1 MPGGGVVL
9 ALSLLT
15 PTEAATE
22 GLVSAPLPAL
32 KGHSLSLVAR
42 SSTLVSHGWCPV
54 TASAVATGKSLP
66 PSRARSPYLKS
77 REDKH
82 EHVKCHSNEGQGLSA
97 RCQLTVLCF
106 IPGEI
111 I

>member
-1 MPGGGVVL
+1 MVL
-9 ALSLLT
+9 ALSLLIS
-15 PTEAATE
+15 TEAATE

-32 KGHSLSLVAR
+32 KGHSLSPVAW
-42 SSTLVSHGWCPV
+42 SSTLVSYGWCGWCRI

-82 EHVKCHSNEGQGLSA
+82 EHVKCRSNEGQGLSA
-97 RCQLTVLCF
+97 RCQLTVPCF

>member
-1 MPGGGVVL
+1 MVL
-9 ALSLLT
+9 ALCLLI

-32 KGHSLSLVAR
+32 EGHSLSLVAW
-42 SSTLVSHGWCPV
+42 SSTLVSHGWCRI

-66 PSRARSPYLKS
+66 PSGAQSPYLKS
-77 REDKH
+77 KEDKH
-82 EHVKCHSNEGQGLSA
+82 EHVKCRSNEGQGLSA
-97 RCQLTVLCF
+97 RCQLTVPCF